1 MKTDQA
7 IQGEILE
14 NEGGLLRPLKKLGI
28 KRILLILLAVLLLL
42 HLAVSN
48 WYLPLS
54 QDNIR
59 SRDNSLLTHSPFS
72 GKLFQL
78 DPDDVA
84 GVAGNYAILESRE
97 DIERFCQALNSF
109 RYFRVEKMKTDKES
123 LRREAVGGGMGF
135 TLYGLEN
142 QAGQR
147 DVVGFSPR
155 PVKLL
160 GVNVPGLYKLPV
172 KGYWYYTWDPL
183 LLWRLEDPFRGK
195 SATRRKFGQSTPWD

>member
-28 KRILLILLAVLLLL
+28 KRILLILLAALLLL

-84 GVAGNYAILESRE
+84 GAAGNYAILESRE

-123 LRREAVGGGMGF
+123 LRREAVGGGMGLPY
-135 TLYGLEN
+135 TVWKTR
-142 QAGQR
+142 Q
-147 DVVGFSPR
+147 
-155 PVKLL
+155 
-160 GVNVPGLYKLPV
+160 VNGML
-172 KGYWYYTWDPL
+172 
-183 LLWRLEDPFRGK
+183 
-195 SATRRKFGQSTPWD
+195 